1 MLGLSGVRIRSLRPL
16 ARRAPLLGV
25 VALALSAS
33 ACGYNEVVNRDQDV
47 QAAWAE
53 VENQYQRRADLVPN
67 LVNTVKGA
75 ADFEKDTLQAV
86 VEARSKVAGMKVDAS
101 VLDDPQAFKKFEQA
115 QQQLSGALSRLLV
128 TVERYPD
135 LKANASFRD
144 LQAQLEGTENR
155 IAVARRRYIE
165 AVSAYNKVV
174 LNFPSMIGA
183 RLRGMDVRPTFEAT
197 APNADQAPKVEF

>member
-1 MLGLSGVRIRSLRPL
+1 MGAVSRLRRLPS
-16 ARRAPLLGV
+16 AGTAPLLLALATGV
-25 VALALSAS
+25 VASG
-33 ACGYNEVVNRDQDV
+33 CGYNEVVNRDQDV

-53 VENQYQRRADLVPN
+53 VENQYQRRSDLIPN
-67 LVNTVKGA
+67 LVSTVKGSA
-75 ADFEKDTLQAV
+75 SFEQETLQQV
-86 VEARSKVAGMKVDAS
+86 VEARSQVAGLKVDKS
-101 VLDDPQAFKKFEQA
+101 VLDDPNAFRKFEAA
-115 QQQLSGALSRLLV
+115 QNQLSGALSRLLV

-135 LKANASFRD
+135 LKASAAFRD

-165 AVSAYNKVV
+165 TVSTYNKVV

-197 APNADQAPKVEF
+197 TPNADQAPKVEF